1 MNPDEVLLNILKAR
15 DKDTPKPQA
24 NTPDPIEALYIESS
38 TITLQE
44 FRRKIEALVIE
55 AVERHVR
62 IVQGCISEACST
74 DDDTDIDDVNEII
87 EYVRDNPNNY
97 IESNGGIQLNKELL

>member
-1 MNPDEVLLNILKAR
+1 MSNKTIDEIDKMLIKYFNLKFDLIGGTSTKTSLTRKELVLEI
-15 DKDTPKPQA
+15 QA
-24 NTPDPIEALYIESS
+24 L
-38 TITLQE
+38 IT
-44 FRRKIEALVIE
+44 E

>member
-1 MNPDEVLLNILKAR
+1 MSETLNEIKVKIQGIVR
-15 DKDTPKPQA
+15 KTYKKPIA
-24 NTPDPIEALYIESS
+24 YSED
-38 TITLQE
+38 TITLLIMGI
-44 FRRKIEALVIE
+44 IEGNVQALITE

-62 IVQGCISEACST
+62 IVQSCISEACST